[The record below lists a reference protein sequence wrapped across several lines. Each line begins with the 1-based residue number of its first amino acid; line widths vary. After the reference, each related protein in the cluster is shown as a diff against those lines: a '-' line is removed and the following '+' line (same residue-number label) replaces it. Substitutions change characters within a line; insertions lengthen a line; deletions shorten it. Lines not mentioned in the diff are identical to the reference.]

1 MNEWELNCSK
11 IVDNKSCFQFKN
23 IHQLTNA
30 MKTKKN
36 FSSTFHT
43 NIYPL
48 PLLFYHIALHQIQI
62 LILKSMQERAR
73 IIFRRVIKR
82 NQYITKLPLICH
94 SNLISTF
101 LSKPSFFLIFFII
114 IILYILY
121 VVHLTSFHEYH
132 HNISIESTLPSFI
145 L

>member
-1 MNEWELNCSK
+1 MLIINLVSNSK
-11 IVDNKSCFQFKN
+11 ISTK
-23 IHQLTNA
+23 LTNA

-48 PLLFYHIALHQIQI
+48 PLLFYRIALHQIQI

-82 NQYITKLPLICH
+82 NQYITKFPLICH

-101 LSKPSFFLIFFII
+101 LSKPSFFLIFLII
-114 IILYILY
+114 IILYIL
-121 VVHLTSFHEYH
+121 HLTSFHKYH
-132 HNISIESTLPSFI
+132 HNISTKSALPPFI
-145 L
+145 S

>member
-1 MNEWELNCSK
+1 MIINLVSNSK
-11 IVDNKSCFQFKN
+11 ISTKLINV
-23 IHQLTNA
+23 

-48 PLLFYHIALHQIQI
+48 PLLFYHIALHQIWI

-73 IIFRRVIKR
+73 IIFLRVITR

-94 SNLISTF
+94 NNSISTF

-114 IILYILY
+114 IMLCIL
-121 VVHLTSFHEYH
+121 HLTSFHKYH
-132 HNISIESTLPSFI
+132 HNISIKSAFRPFI
-145 L
+145 S